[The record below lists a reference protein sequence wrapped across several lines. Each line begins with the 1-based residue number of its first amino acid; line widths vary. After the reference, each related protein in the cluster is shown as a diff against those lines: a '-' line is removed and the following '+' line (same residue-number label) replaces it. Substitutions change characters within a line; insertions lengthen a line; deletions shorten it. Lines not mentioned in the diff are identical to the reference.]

1 MQTKVPYLYFKCTPL
16 PLTLDDSMANG
27 TNGSTSDSTANK
39 NESNY
44 TATHDSSGYGDD
56 PLVVVDLIVDIMFI
70 VDIIINFRTTYV
82 SATDEV
88 TCNPKKFPPS
98 GPRYITTHTHTG
110 RERERK

>member
-1 MQTKVPYLYFKCTPL
+1 MQPL
-16 PLTLDDSMANG
+16 SSFFAWADDSMANG

-98 GPRYITTHTHTG
+98 VPSTLQPGERETE
-110 RERERK
+110 REREPELTLQ